1 MASNLKRIT
10 STGLICTGK
19 CRLKSAVL
27 QGGSA
32 NSTALIEDSTA
43 GSGTVIL
50 GLAAVI
56 GTSASW
62 AAADPEGVFV
72 SVGIYATLAGT
83 GGTLSVEY
91 D

>member
-1 MASNLKRIT
+1 MASNLRRIT
-10 STGLICTGK
+10 ATGVICTGK

-32 NSTALIEDSTA
+32 NSTALIEDSAA
-43 GSGTVIL
+43 GGGTVIL

-56 GTSASW
+56 GDSAAW
-62 AAADPEGVFV
+62 TAADPEGVFV
-72 SVGIYATLAGT
+72 TTGIYATLAGT
-83 GGTLSVEY
+83 GAALSVEY